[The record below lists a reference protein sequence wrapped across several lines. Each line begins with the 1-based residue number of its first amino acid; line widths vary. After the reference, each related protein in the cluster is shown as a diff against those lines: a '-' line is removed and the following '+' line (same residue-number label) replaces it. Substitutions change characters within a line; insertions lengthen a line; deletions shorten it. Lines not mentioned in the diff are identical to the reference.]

1 MPFEQQQNITKI
13 GIEDFE
19 IRFFS
24 PGPGNIDGVQAGD
37 LSYQIL
43 MSDSD
48 IEVAIAN
55 LLIRLTDDAAGLV
68 HLANLQD
75 LRDYIRVRLNAE
87 ALP

>member
-1 MPFEQQQNITKI
+1 MVFEQQQNITKI

-19 IRFFS
+19 IRFFV
-24 PGPGNIDGVQAGD
+24 PGLGNVDGVQAGE

-43 MSDSD
+43 MSDSN
-48 IEVAIAN
+48 IEVAIAD

-75 LRDYIRVRLNAE
+75 LRDYIRARLNAE

>member
-1 MPFEQQQNITKI
+1 MPFEQQENITKI
-13 GIEDFE
+13 GIEDYE

-24 PGPGNIDGVQAGD
+24 PGPGNSEGIQAGE
-37 LSYQIL
+37 LSYQVL
-43 MSDSD
+43 MSNSN
-48 IEVAIAN
+48 IEVVLAD
-55 LLIRLTDDAAGLV
+55 LLLRLTDDAAGLI